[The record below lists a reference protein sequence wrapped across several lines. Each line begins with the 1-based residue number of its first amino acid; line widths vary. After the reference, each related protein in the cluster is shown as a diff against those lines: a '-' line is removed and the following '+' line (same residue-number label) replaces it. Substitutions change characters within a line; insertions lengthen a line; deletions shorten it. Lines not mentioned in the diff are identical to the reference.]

1 MWGESRSAAVASTP
15 DGTGSDA
22 DDESAAAVALN
33 EGLRRKKKLGR
44 EAGRQQLEA
53 FQLAPWASRCRR
65 DLLEL
70 LD

>member
-33 EGLRRKKKLGR
+33 EGLRRRKKLWR
-44 EAGRQQLEA
+44 EADGNN
-53 FQLAPWASRCRR
+53 WRR
-65 DLLEL
+65 SS
-70 LD
+70 